1 MARLY
6 LDPKQWT
13 IGLRLTTLRP
23 QEFEDT
29 LQAFKARF
37 PQAYWD
43 GSKWIL
49 SLENT
54 NELVGFLRI
63 GFPSLHMEF
72 IVVSSSTA
80 A

>member
-13 IGLRLTTLRP
+13 IGLRLTTLPP
-23 QEFEDT
+23 QGFENT
-29 LQAFKARF
+29 LEAFKIRF

-49 SLENT
+49 ALDYT
-54 NELVGFLRI
+54 DELVCFLRI
-63 GFPSLHMEF
+63 GFPSLPTEF
-72 IVVSSSTA
+72 IVVSSTA